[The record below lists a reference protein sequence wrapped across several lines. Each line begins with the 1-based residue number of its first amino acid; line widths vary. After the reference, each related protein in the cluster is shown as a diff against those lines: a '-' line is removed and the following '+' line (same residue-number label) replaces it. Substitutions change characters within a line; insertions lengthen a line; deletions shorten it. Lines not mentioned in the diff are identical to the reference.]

1 MKFSPAKYIIKF
13 NKFPLNYSQTQ
24 VNNYQ
29 SYSVIFQNELMK
41 FSTCGHGKIQLIY
54 DVSIE
59 ISLLKEVRDPH
70 KNRWAFIKKINDQL
84 QWNTIMLITDKN
96 IRPCLSVTVT
106 SASISIT
113 FMSLN
118 ICLKTVSRRK
128 SKNLKPIF

>member
-70 KNRWAFIKKINDQL
+70 KNR
-84 QWNTIMLITDKN
+84 
-96 IRPCLSVTVT
+96 
-106 SASISIT
+106 
-113 FMSLN
+113 
-118 ICLKTVSRRK
+118 
-128 SKNLKPIF
+128 